1 MAWGIMR
8 IYDLWLT
15 SHDKQQ
21 QTTGWQYDNIKKIH
35 IWIEAM
41 TNSGFLSFFLSVL
54 CVFVTVCSL
63 LHISHLHL
71 WPPGPYVEKKGW
83 GSTSCLGGQT
93 CCRTPIVSAVTA
105 AANNSSPAGWAP
117 ARRKGKQSSVKPRLY
132 FCFVVLW
139 YNSSLGRNRIRCECD
154 CPLWE
159 SSCLFHSQFQFTVRW
174 WSCSLTVRNKIYL
187 KNRKSFKR

>member
-1 MAWGIMR
+1 MAWGIMH
-8 IYDLWLT
+8 IMIFDSPHMT
-15 SHDKQQ
+15 SSNKLQVDNTTTSKKSTMNRGHDQQ
-21 QTTGWQYDNIKKIH
+21 LIFI
-35 IWIEAM
+35 A
-41 TNSGFLSFFLSVL
+41 LLLSVL

-117 ARRKGKQSSVKPRLY
+117 ARRKGKKSSVKPRLY

-139 YNSSLGRNRIRCECD
+139 YNSSLGRNRVRCECD

-159 SSCLFHSQFQFTVRW
+159 SSCLFQFSVPVYGSVMKLLFNCEKQ
-174 WSCSLTVRNKIYL
+174 NI
-187 KNRKSFKR
+187 FKKQKKL